1 MAFTYA
7 YESRLIQTRGAPCS
21 GLVSTYGSMA
31 VRGTEVIKLPPEH
44 RVKPKP
50 LDMTSRARQSTAS
63 VTCRVHRYY
72 YGTEVWRCY
81 ATNTWDTI
89 PRTSWDYYIPSNLTE
104 ETGTITFRDIWIYA
118 LRQKIQSD
126 KISFAETL
134 GEWREALGLAE
145 SCAKT
150 FVRAGKLAKIMLKR
164 RGKARALKRWFRSQ
178 FGRGPESKL
187 QLQDAV
193 QVDLAIKFGIQPNL
207 TLLQDALEAAGRARS
222 RKRKIKVTVP
232 EKQEKKTPGI
242 WGGTLIVRGER
253 SNRIVAYVTYD
264 VNSSDFT
271 AGNLGSALWAG
282 TSMSF
287 VVDWFWNVGGYLE
300 SFNALKG
307 VQSFRAARM
316 VRTSY
321 RMTDTRN
328 SGNADKV
335 CVTPGIYSY
344 RYHERTVL
352 SFLPY
357 ADVPPLE
364 LPTTEL
370 WGRLQTLIEILVMQR
385 KGVS

>member
-1 MAFTYA
+1 MAFTYT
-7 YESRLIQTRGAPCS
+7 YESRLVQTRGAPCS
-21 GLVSTYGSMA
+21 GLVSTYGSMK
-31 VRGTEVIKLPPEH
+31 VRGVEVIKLPPEH

-50 LDMTSRARQSTAS
+50 LDITTRARQSTAS

-72 YGTEVWRCY
+72 YGTEVWYCK
-81 ATNTWDTI
+81 ATKSWDI
-89 PRTSWDYYIPSNLTE
+89 LPRTGWSYYIPSDLLK
-104 ETGTITFRDIWIYA
+104 ETGTITFRDTWIYA

-150 FVRAGKLAKIMLKR
+150 FVRAAKLAKAMLKR
-164 RGKARALKRWFRSQ
+164 RDKARALRRWFRSQ

-193 QVDLAIKFGIQPNL
+193 QVDLAIKFGIKPNL

-222 RKRKIKVTVP
+222 RKRKIRVTVP
-232 EKQEKKTPGI
+232 ETQEVTTPGI
-242 WGGTLIVRGER
+242 WGGTLIVHGER
-253 SNRIVAYVTYD
+253 SNRVVAYVTYNVD
-264 VNSSDFT
+264 SSEFT

-287 VVDWFWNVGGYLE
+287 VIDWFWNVGGYLE

-307 VQSFRAARM
+307 VQSFKAARM
-316 VRTSY
+316 IRTKF

-328 SGNADKV
+328 GGNVTEV
-335 CVTPGIYSY
+335 CEVPGVYSY
-344 RYHERTVL
+344 KYFERAEL
-352 SFLPY
+352 LNLPY

-370 WGRLQTLIEILVMQR
+370 WGRLHTLIEILVMQR
-385 KGVS
+385 RGVL